1 MILARF
7 LGLPVAA
14 VSVVT
19 NLAAGIAGGDPN
31 HAETKAVAARA
42 AEDLGRLVRAFVAG
56 LPDGETA
63 DD

>member
-1 MILARF
+1 M
-7 LGLPVAA
+7 AA

-19 NLAAGIAGGDPN
+19 NLAAGIAGGAPH

-42 AEDLGRLVRAFVAG
+42 AEDLGRLIRAFVAH